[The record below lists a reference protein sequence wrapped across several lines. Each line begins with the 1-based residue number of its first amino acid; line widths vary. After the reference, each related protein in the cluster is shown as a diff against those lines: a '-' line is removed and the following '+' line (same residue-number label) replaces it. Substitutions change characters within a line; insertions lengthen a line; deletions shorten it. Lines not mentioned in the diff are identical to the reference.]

1 MNGGIILKGTVVGTW
16 VKTLSR
22 MYPEDIVKE
31 KMKVA
36 GMDPNKAISPLDDI
50 EDFNVY
56 IIIWELFL
64 CYVVLVAIIYCDTLD
79 KNF

>member
-1 MNGGIILKGTVVGTW
+1 MKGTVVGTW

-50 EDFNVY
+50 EDAKVFRFTFCYLFKFIMIKENLVAY
-56 IIIWELFL
+56 RIII
-64 CYVVLVAIIYCDTLD
+64 
-79 KNF
+79 

>member
-50 EDFNVY
+50 EDAKVFKFTNE
-56 IIIWELFL
+56 I
-64 CYVVLVAIIYCDTLD
+64 
-79 KNF
+79 